1 MSGLGM
7 QEGRVGCRVPEGVTL
22 GPDDGVGEVGAPEN
36 IAQKQRSLASQPDAQ
51 TRAFCGE
58 AEHLGLGD
66 GVARLAWDADGDEI
80 IIDLD
85 GFVAN
90 GAGNGRD
97 ATGGDLPRLARTVTA
112 LDLVLMVLASL
123 NEAEA
128 DAEDVA

>member
-1 MSGLGM
+1 MHRQGPFVVKPSILDLVMVSRVWRGM
-7 QEGRVGCRVPEGVTL
+7 RT
-22 GPDDGVGEVGAPEN
+22 
-36 IAQKQRSLASQPDAQ
+36 
-51 TRAFCGE
+51 
-58 AEHLGLGD
+58 
-66 GVARLAWDADGDEI
+66 
-80 IIDLD
+80 